1 MTQKLSK
8 KNIFLW
14 GLYDFANTPLTSAI
28 GGMFLAQWIVL
39 DNKFEDIWYGITFT
53 LSTILLLLTSPFWGA
68 WSDKIGKRMPFI
80 KWTTIIIIL
89 TGIAMSFMA
98 TSSLPRIPKVISVL
112 VLFFILQ
119 YFYQISLI
127 FYNALLNKI
136 STPETRGKVS
146 GIGDAFSEISWLF
159 SNVMLLP
166 FSMGLITLFGQA
178 GRGQVFLPATIA
190 LIIFGLP
197 MLLWLKEDKS
207 KVSKTP
213 INFSSIFYQTLNGF
227 KSLLKEDKNIAIFL
241 VGFMFVSDA
250 LLTASLYFAIYLD
263 QIFRI
268 NDTQKVILVAILE
281 IVATISS
288 LVFSKISDKI
298 GIKKILVFACF
309 NLTLVYAAISLTSS
323 LPFMYFLSALIGVGY
338 GGFYTASRG
347 LLAKLSP
354 PSKLGEYF
362 GIYSTFQKFASILG
376 PLLWGAVI
384 LLLKNYDL
392 LRYRVGILSLS
403 VLMFIGTIILI
414 KVKDIKAR
422 LVL

>member
-1 MTQKLSK
+1 MKKLSK

-14 GLYDFANTPLTSAI
+14 GLYDFANTPLTSAM
-28 GGMFLAQWIVL
+28 GGMFLAQWIVI
-39 DNKFEDIWYGITFT
+39 DNKFDDIWYGTTFT
-53 LSTILLLLTSPFWGA
+53 FSTILLLLTSPFWGA

-80 KWTTIIIIL
+80 KWTTLIIIL
-89 TGIAMSFMA
+89 IGIAISFTA
-98 TSSLPRIPKVISVL
+98 TSSLPQVPKVISVL

-119 YFYQISLI
+119 YFYQVSLI
-127 FYNALLNKI
+127 FYNALLDKI

-146 GIGDAFSEISWLF
+146 GIGDAFAEFSWLF

-166 FSMGLITLFGQA
+166 FSMGMITLFGQA

-197 MLLWLKEDKS
+197 MLIWLKEDKN
-207 KVSKTP
+207 KIPTTTV
-213 INFSSIFYQTLNGF
+213 NFSIVFKQTINGF

-241 VGFMFVSDA
+241 IGFMFVSDA

-263 QIFRI
+263 QIFKI

-298 GIKKILVFACF
+298 GIKKILVFACL
-309 NLTLVYAAISLTSS
+309 NLTFVYGAISLTSS
-323 LPFMYFLSALIGVGY
+323 LPSMYVLSALIGVGY

-354 PSKLGEYF
+354 PSKIGEYF

-376 PLLWGAVI
+376 PLLWGAII
-384 LLLKNYDL
+384 LLLKDFGL
-392 LRYRVGILSLS
+392 LRYRIGILSLS
-403 VLMFIGTIILI
+403 ILMLIGTLIIF
-414 KVKDIKAR
+414 KVKEHKTQ
-422 LVL
+422 VL